1 MNITIGITCGC
12 GQTET
17 VVAKRTVNKNEGR
30 VYEDFSS
37 IEEGFEG
44 STLFKVTQSHP
55 DEQDVLCLNC
65 GEKHAIC

>member
-1 MNITIGITCGC
+1 MKITIGITCDC
-12 GQTET
+12 GQTEM

-37 IEEGFEG
+37 IEDGFEG
-44 STLFKVTQSHP
+44 STLFKVSQSNP

-65 GEKHAIC
+65 RKRHTIC